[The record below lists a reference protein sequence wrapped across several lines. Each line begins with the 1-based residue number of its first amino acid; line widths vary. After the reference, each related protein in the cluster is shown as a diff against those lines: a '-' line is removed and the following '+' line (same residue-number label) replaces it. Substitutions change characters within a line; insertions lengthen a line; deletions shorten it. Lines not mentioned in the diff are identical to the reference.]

1 MLRHRRAFTA
11 GHSAQL
17 IAAESHC
24 RWRSKRDPE
33 GVHRGLC
40 LLLAPLV
47 SPPEP
52 STWCDLHRP
61 ALQAM
66 NTRQT
71 ARLSCH
77 DDVLGDQTQ
86 TTRRHPMLCAQ
97 APTSEVSL
105 DVDSP
110 CKTTPEVR
118 TILRVAEFMKG
129 VQCSV
134 PCECAAETTLTD
146 HSMLRHSSVTGS
158 AECCATQSRSGAFC
172 RHAQRPRLHI
182 TPGRPLR
189 TPARQTIAP
198 SKRPLACGTA

>member
-1 MLRHRRAFTA
+1 MRLCKLQLKLQIVPGLTLGTCPGLTSAECRGTACLALHIAMLRHRRAFTA

-118 TILRVAEFMKG
+118 TI
-129 VQCSV
+129 
-134 PCECAAETTLTD
+134 T
-146 HSMLRHSSVTGS
+146 SS
-158 AECCATQSRSGAFC
+158 
-172 RHAQRPRLHI
+172 
-182 TPGRPLR
+182 
-189 TPARQTIAP
+189 
-198 SKRPLACGTA
+198 